1 MQNPSW
7 KGQQSWNDCMENE
20 KQVKRQTV
28 IEYMKEIGVDTSM
41 ILFENE
47 KVLPPTKVTEP
58 IRKHK

>member
-1 MQNPSW
+1 
-7 KGQQSWNDCMENE
+7 MENE

-28 IEYMKEIGVDTSM
+28 IEYLQEIGVDTRM